1 MRKHAQTDPGDP
13 GVPGGPQQD
22 APLPEKRDTFLVP
35 EPHMPW
41 LQGKIAKLV
50 KVAQKLGVPPVT
62 LQVLGDEVR
71 DDPRDESGLQ
81 KLLYKKVKL
90 RS

>member
-1 MRKHAQTDPGDP
+1 
-13 GVPGGPQQD
+13 
-22 APLPEKRDTFLVP
+22 
-35 EPHMPW
+35 MPW

-81 KLLYKKVKL
+81 KLLYKKVKIEGEAPKL
-90 RS
+90 KGPA